1 MNLSDRWEFY
11 TVIALFLFVTSVIM
25 RKSLFNAKC
34 KFHDF
39 LFVNLMSTGIISIFF
54 AFIIY
59 LLYKDDLLKD
69 KNNKKLITVTSL
81 ASLVIVFGIIFK
93 NKGYY
98 LVNNVAV
105 LDGFMEPSK
114 VILLFLASY
123 FLLNTKLSILI
134 IFLSSL
140 RLSKL
145 INILLFLSFD
155 PFTFIIV
162 WSFSFF
168 L

>member
-1 MNLSDRWEFY
+1 MNLYSKWEFHAI
-11 TVIALFLFVTSVIM
+11 IALLLFVISVIM

-39 LFVNLMSTGIISIFF
+39 MFVNLLSTGIISIFF
-54 AFIIY
+54 SFIIY

-69 KNNKKLITVTSL
+69 KKNNKKLITVTSL
-81 ASLVIVFGIIFK
+81 AAIAIVFGIIAK

-114 VILLFLASY
+114 IILLFFASY
-123 FLLNTKLSILI
+123 FLLNTNFNIRIL
-134 IFLSSL
+134 FG
-140 RLSKL
+140 
-145 INILLFLSFD
+145 ILLAMFGM
-155 PFTFIIV
+155 IIIIKNQ
-162 WSFSFF
+162 
-168 L
+168 

>member
-11 TVIALFLFVTSVIM
+11 TVIALLLFVISVIM

-39 LFVNLMSTGIISIFF
+39 MFVNLLSTGIISIFF
-54 AFIIY
+54 SLIIY

-69 KNNKKLITVTSL
+69 KKNNKKLITVTSL
-81 ASLVIVFGIIFK
+81 AALAIVFGIIAK

-114 VILLFLASY
+114 VILLFFASY
-123 FLLNTKLSILI
+123 FLLNTNFNIRIL
-134 IFLSSL
+134 FG
-140 RLSKL
+140 
-145 INILLFLSFD
+145 ILLAIFGM
-155 PFTFIIV
+155 IIIIKNQ
-162 WSFSFF
+162 
-168 L
+168 

>member
-1 MNLSDRWEFY
+1 MNLYNKWEFY
-11 TVIALFLFVTSVIM
+11 TSIALFLFVISVIM

-39 LFVNLMSTGIISIFF
+39 MFVNLLSTGIISIFF
-54 AFIIY
+54 SFIIY

-69 KNNKKLITVTSL
+69 KKNNKKLITVTSL
-81 ASLVIVFGIIFK
+81 ATLAIVFGIIAK

-114 VILLFLASY
+114 IILLFFASY
-123 FLLNTKLSILI
+123 FLLNTNFNIRIL
-134 IFLSSL
+134 FG
-140 RLSKL
+140 
-145 INILLFLSFD
+145 ILLAMFGM
-155 PFTFIIV
+155 IIIIKNQ
-162 WSFSFF
+162 
-168 L
+168 

>member
-123 FLLNTKLSILI
+123 FLLNTNFNIK
-134 IFLSSL
+134 IFFG
-140 RLSKL
+140 
-145 INILLFLSFD
+145 ILLAMFGMV
-155 PFTFIIV
+155 IIIKNQ
-162 WSFSFF
+162 
-168 L
+168 

>member
-1 MNLSDRWEFY
+1 MNLYNKWEFY
-11 TVIALFLFVTSVIM
+11 TSIALFLFVISVIM

-39 LFVNLMSTGIISIFF
+39 MFVNLLSTGIISIFF
-54 AFIIY
+54 SFIIY

-69 KNNKKLITVTSL
+69 KKNNKKLITVTSL
-81 ASLVIVFGIIFK
+81 ATLAIVFGIIAK

-114 VILLFLASY
+114 IILLFFASY
-123 FLLNTKLSILI
+123 FLLNTNFNIRIL
-134 IFLSSL
+134 FG
-140 RLSKL
+140 
-145 INILLFLSFD
+145 ILLAMFAMR
-155 PFTFIIV
+155 IIIKNQ
-162 WSFSFF
+162 
-168 L
+168 

>member
-1 MNLSDRWEFY
+1 MNLYNKWEFY
-11 TVIALFLFVTSVIM
+11 TSIALFLFVISVIM

-39 LFVNLMSTGIISIFF
+39 MFVNLLSTGIISIFF
-54 AFIIY
+54 SFIIY

-69 KNNKKLITVTSL
+69 KKNNKKLITVTFL
-81 ASLVIVFGIIFK
+81 ATLAIVFGIIAK

-114 VILLFLASY
+114 IILLFFASY
-123 FLLNTKLSILI
+123 FLLNTNFNIRIL
-134 IFLSSL
+134 FG
-140 RLSKL
+140 
-145 INILLFLSFD
+145 ILLAMFGM
-155 PFTFIIV
+155 IIIIKNQ
-162 WSFSFF
+162 
-168 L
+168 

>member
-1 MNLSDRWEFY
+1 MNLYNKWEFY
-11 TVIALFLFVTSVIM
+11 TSIALFLFVISVIM

-39 LFVNLMSTGIISIFF
+39 MFVNLLSTGIISIFF
-54 AFIIY
+54 SFIIY

-69 KNNKKLITVTSL
+69 KKNNKKLITVTSL
-81 ASLVIVFGIIFK
+81 AALAIVFGIIAK

-114 VILLFLASY
+114 IILLFFASY
-123 FLLNTKLSILI
+123 FLLNTNFNIRIL
-134 IFLSSL
+134 FG
-140 RLSKL
+140 
-145 INILLFLSFD
+145 ILLAMFGM
-155 PFTFIIV
+155 IIIIKNQ
-162 WSFSFF
+162 
-168 L
+168 

>member
-1 MNLSDRWEFY
+1 MKLLERWEFY
-11 TVIALFLFVTSVIM
+11 TTIALFLFVTSVIM

-81 ASLVIVFGIIFK
+81 ASLVIIFGIIVK

-114 VILLFLASY
+114 VILLFFASY
-123 FLLNTKLSILI
+123 FLLNTKFNIKTL
-134 IFLSSL
+134 FG
-140 RLSKL
+140 
-145 INILLFLSFD
+145 ILLAICGMV
-155 PFTFIIV
+155 II
-162 WSFSFF
+162 
-168 L
+168 LKNQ

>member
-1 MNLSDRWEFY
+1 MNLYDKWEFY
-11 TVIALFLFVTSVIM
+11 TSIALFLFVISVIM

-39 LFVNLMSTGIISIFF
+39 IFVNLLSTGIISIFF
-54 AFIIY
+54 SFIIY

-69 KNNKKLITVTSL
+69 KKNNKKLITVTFL
-81 ASLVIVFGIIFK
+81 ATLAIVFGIIAK

-114 VILLFLASY
+114 IILLFFSSY
-123 FLLNTKLSILI
+123 FLLNTNFNIRIL
-134 IFLSSL
+134 FG
-140 RLSKL
+140 
-145 INILLFLSFD
+145 ILLAMIGMG
-155 PFTFIIV
+155 II
-162 WSFSFF
+162 
-168 L
+168 LKNQ

>member
-1 MNLSDRWEFY
+1 MNLYDKWEFY
-11 TVIALFLFVTSVIM
+11 TSIALFLFVISVIM

-39 LFVNLMSTGIISIFF
+39 IFVNLLSTGIISIFF
-54 AFIIY
+54 SFIIY

-69 KNNKKLITVTSL
+69 KKNNKKLITVTSL
-81 ASLVIVFGIIFK
+81 AAIAIVFGIIAK

-114 VILLFLASY
+114 IILLFFSSY
-123 FLLNTKLSILI
+123 FLLNTNFNIRIL
-134 IFLSSL
+134 FG
-140 RLSKL
+140 
-145 INILLFLSFD
+145 ILLAMIGMG
-155 PFTFIIV
+155 II
-162 WSFSFF
+162 
-168 L
+168 LKNQ